1 MNQIGPVSLYQ
12 GDCLD
17 VLRTLASDSCDALVT
32 DPPAGIA
39 FMGKA
44 WDEDRGDISKWS
56 AWLTRVMREAMR
68 VLKPGAHGLVWAL
81 PRTSHWTGIALEHA
95 GFEIRDKITHVFGQG
110 FPKSLDIA
118 KAIDKRSD
126 VGQDETRR
134 VCRFLNA
141 AYAKRARVLKA
152 KDIAKAFGVTASM
165 INHWFALDTNSQPLC
180 PTWEQWEVLR
190 GMLDF
195 GYSMDDEVWKLNGRK
210 GKPGSAWLERE
221 VIGEEVLD
229 TKPQVPSEGRPREKK
244 VVQITKPNLDE
255 AKQWQGWGTA
265 LKPASEDWWLVRKP
279 LPPTESIADSVIARG
294 TGALNIDGSRVGTIG
309 GTKVTN
315 ARGKHGL
322 FGLGSGHVEAIDGG
336 RFPPNFLMSHSPGC
350 ACVGTRTVKSGKGVW
365 TPPKGAIFDFGHKGF
380 DEPRGYGG
388 ESGTE
393 TVEAWRCADDCPVA
407 ALDRQSGITK
417 SQGGFPK
424 SAIAQGLHGFQPSVG
439 KTTGGLGDTGGAS
452 RFFPTFEPDAD
463 ASFCYAPKA
472 AVSDKD
478 AGLKE
483 AGFEQ
488 QTVGSLAGGGVG
500 ANDPVSERFTTT
512 KRNTHPTVKGQQLMR
527 WLVRLVTPPGGTV
540 LDCFAGSGSTLVAAV
555 SLGFTAVGIEK
566 QTEYVNIIEA
576 RVRHAAK
583 L

>member
-1 MNQIGPVSLYQ
+1 VKQIGPVSLYQ

-17 VLRTLASDSCDALVT
+17 VLRTLPSDSCDALVT

-39 FMGKA
+39 FLGEA
-44 WDEDRGDISKWS
+44 WDEDRGDIAKWS

-110 FPKSLDIA
+110 FPKSFDIA
-118 KAIDKRSD
+118 KAIDKRSS
-126 VGQDETRR
+126 VGQDETLR

-141 AYAKRARVLKA
+141 AYAKRSKVLKLRDLA
-152 KDIAKAFGVTASM
+152 KMFGVTTSM
-165 INHWFALDTNSQPLC
+165 LNRWFALDTNSRPLC

-190 GMLDF
+190 GILDF
-195 GYSMDDEVWKLNGRK
+195 GYSMDAVVWRLNGRK
-210 GKPGSAWLERE
+210 GKPGSARHERE
-221 VIGEEVLD
+221 VTGDVEISENPGI
-229 TKPQVPSEGRPREKK
+229 PSDGNERAKKMMQIRE
-244 VVQITKPNLDE
+244 PHRED
-255 AKQWQGWGTA
+255 AKRWAGWGTA

-279 LPPTESIADSVIARG
+279 LPPTESIVDSVITRG
-294 TGALNIDGSRVGTIG
+294 TGALNIDGNRVGIAG
-309 GTKVTN
+309 GTSLKDPQ
-315 ARGKHGL
+315 GKGL
-322 FGLGSGHVEAIDGG
+322 FGIGGGRVESIDAG
-336 RFPPNFLMSHSPGC
+336 RFPPNFLMTHSPGC
-350 ACVGTRTVKSGKGVW
+350 VCVGTKEVKSGKAV
-365 TPPKGAIFDFGHKGF
+365 
-380 DEPRGYGG
+380 
-388 ESGTE
+388 ES
-393 TVEAWRCADDCPVA
+393 WWCADDCPVA
-407 ALDRQSGITK
+407 ALDRQSGTK
-417 SQGGFPK
+417 ISKVHKAPR
-424 SAIAQGLHGFQPSVG
+424 AR
-439 KTTGGLGDTGGAS
+439 GLGYGSGMVCDPDSELVRVGHEDTGGAS
-452 RFFPTFEPDAD
+452 RYFPIFEPDAD
-463 ASFCYAPKA
+463 VLFCYAPKA

-478 AGLKE
+478 AGLEE

-488 QTVGSLAGGGVG
+488 QTVGSLAGGGTN
-500 ANDPVSERFTTT
+500 ANDPVSARFTTT

-555 SLGFTAVGIEK
+555 SLGFTAIGIEK